1 MTHFAYVA
9 RDPSG
14 RRVEG
19 RVQAG
24 TRRAALAELAGR
36 DLAPIDVSEVRAQGP
51 GRMGPRRLSNCYR
64 QLADLLRSG
73 VPLLRALRLL
83 ARGRSDPKLAAVMG
97 EVADDVADGV
107 PLADALDARGVFPD
121 VHVAMVR
128 AGEKGGFLEPVFR
141 RLATFL
147 EGQADLR
154 GKVLGNLLYPAV
166 LVTFGLGVVVFALVV
181 IVPKFGELFEG
192 QDALPLATRILLAV
206 SGAVTD
212 GWMWTLAGLVV
223 AVIAARAALADER
236 VRKEVARLQ
245 LRLPVAGQLVRD
257 LAVGRF
263 ARVLGTLL
271 DNGIPMLPA
280 MRISRDAAGHP
291 LLADAI
297 DDAIEAVRAG
307 ESLAV
312 PLEASSLFG
321 DDAIEVIRVGEAANN
336 LPEVLGTL
344 ADRIEDRVE
353 RLLTTLVRLME
364 PLLLLAL
371 GGMVFFIFLAVVVP
385 MMQLSG
391 SV

>member
-1 MTHFAYVA
+1 MSHFAYVA
-9 RDPSG
+9 RDTTG

-24 TRRAALAELAGR
+24 TRRAALAEIAGR
-36 DLAPIDVSEVRAQGP
+36 DLAPIDVSEVRAAGP
-51 GRMGPRRLSNCYR
+51 GRLGPRRLSNCYR

-73 VPLLRALRLL
+73 VPLLRALKLL
-83 ARGRSDPKLAAVMG
+83 ARGKSDPKLAAILG

-107 PLADALDARGVFPD
+107 TLADALGARGVFPD

-147 EGQADLR
+147 ESQADLR

-181 IVPKFGELFEG
+181 IVPKFGDLFAG
-192 QDALPLATRILLAV
+192 QETLPLATRILLGL
-206 SGAVTD
+206 SNAVTT
-212 GWMWTLAGLVV
+212 GWMWTLAFVIVLGIAGRMAV
-223 AVIAARAALADER
+223 ADPRVQRA
-236 VRKEVARLQ
+236 VARFQ
-245 LRLPVAGQLVRD
+245 LKLPVAGQLVRD

-291 LLADAI
+291 LLQDAV
-297 DDAIEAVRAG
+297 DEAIEAVRAG

-312 PLEASSLFG
+312 PLEASGLLG

-364 PLLLLAL
+364 PILLLAL
-371 GGMVFFIFLAVVVP
+371 GGMVFFIFLAIVVP
-385 MMQLSG
+385 MMRLSG